1 MNNSMIKTVGIL
13 GAGKLG
19 IVLAQLAL
27 QAGYNVLIAGSG
39 DPNKIRLTV
48 SVLAPGAEAVTKEEV
63 AQKSDVV
70 IAALPLSKYKN
81 LPIESLV
88 GNILIDAMNFWWEV
102 DGDRD
107 ALVPPGTSSSEYLQ
121 ALLKN
126 TTVIKALSHTGYH
139 ELHDSPRPKG
149 DPDRKAIAVAADDSN
164 AIKLVCDFIDT
175 LGFDPLPIGSLAK
188 GKLLEP
194 GQPGFG
200 TNLSK
205 ASLAARLSAAR

>member
-1 MNNSMIKTVGIL
+1 MKSMVINTIGIL

-39 DPNKIRLTV
+39 DPKKIALTV
-48 SVLAPGAEAVTKEEV
+48 SVLAPGAHAVTKEEA
-63 AQKSDVV
+63 AQKSDLV
-70 IAALPLSKYKN
+70 IAALPLNRYTT
-81 LPIESLV
+81 LPKQSLD
-88 GNILIDAMNFWWEV
+88 GKTLIDAMNFWWEV

-107 ALVPPGTSSSEYLQ
+107 ALIPASTSSSEHLQ
-121 ALLKN
+121 AFLN
-126 TTVIKALSHTGYH
+126 NAIVVKALSHTGYH
-139 ELHDSPRPKG
+139 ELHDSPKPAG
-149 DPDRKAIAVAADDSN
+149 DPDRKAIAIAGDDNKAVQLVAE
-164 AIKLVCDFIDT
+164 FIDS
-175 LGFDPLPIGSLAK
+175 LGFDPLPLGSLAR

-205 ASLAARLSAAR
+205 TSLAARLSDAR